1 MDKSSN
7 FERNNGFV
15 INWLSEQYNLSIN
28 TDLITELTNTLSTLD
43 SLPTAQVYIAA
54 DSFTQDTL
62 FIFQGKIATATD
74 FYDYLVDKYSDKELN
89 QVQPNWFS
97 DYQEYF
103 RF

>member
-54 DSFTQDTL
+54 IVCARH
-62 FIFQGKIATATD
+62 FIYFSGKIATATD
-74 FYDYLVDKYSDKELN
+74 FYDYLVDKYSDK
-89 QVQPNWFS
+89 
-97 DYQEYF
+97 D
-103 RF
+103 